1 MIRSMF
7 SAVSGLKG
15 HQTMLDVIGNNIAN
29 VNTSGFKASR
39 VLFSDMYYQTLSA
52 ANAPTP
58 PTATPAVGGTNPTQ
72 IGYGSKVAS
81 IDLLNTRSGFQQ
93 TGRALDT
100 YISGEGLFT
109 VKDSAGELN
118 YTRVGAFSF
127 DASGNLVDGNGSF
140 VMGQNP
146 PSATIGTL
154 APITIAGFENYSG
167 ISIGTDGVITGTNIV
182 TMAIEPL
189 AQIPIA
195 VFNNPDGLEQRGDQY
210 FGETLNSGA
219 PGYAM
224 AGTGLAG
231 QLVSG
236 GLEMSN
242 VDLSKEFTDMIV
254 AQRGYQANARVI
266 TTSDQVLEELVNLK
280 R

>member
-29 VNTSGFKASR
+29 VNTAGFKASR
-39 VLFSDMYYQTLSA
+39 VLFSDMYYQTLSNA
-52 ANAPTP
+52 SAPT
-58 PTATPAVGGTNPTQ
+58 TTTGGTNPSQ
-72 IGYGSKVAS
+72 SGYGSKVAS

-93 TGRALDT
+93 TARAMDT
-100 YISGEGLFT
+100 YISGEGFFS
-109 VKDSAGELN
+109 VRDSSGEMN
-118 YTRVGAFSF
+118 YTRVGSFSF
-127 DASGNLVDGNGSF
+127 DASGNLLDANGSF
-140 VMGQNP
+140 VMGQIPTLSNP
-146 PSATIGTL
+146 VGTL
-154 APITIAGFENYSG
+154 VPINIPNFQNYSG
-167 ISIGTDGVITGTNIV
+167 IAIGQDGAITGTNLS
-182 TMAIEPL
+182 TMSIQTL
-189 AQIPIA
+189 GQIPLA

-219 PGYAM
+219 PGYA
-224 AGTGLAG
+224 APGNGLAG
-231 QLVSG
+231 KLESG

>member
-29 VNTSGFKASR
+29 VNTAGFKASR

-52 ANAPTP
+52 ASAPTP
-58 PTATPAVGGTNPTQ
+58 ATGGTNPTQ

-81 IDLLNTRSGFQQ
+81 IDLLNTGSGFQQ
-93 TGRALDT
+93 TGRAMDT
-100 YISGEGLFT
+100 YISGEGYFT
-109 VKDSAGELN
+109 VQDSAGELN
-118 YTRVGAFSF
+118 YSRVGSFSF
-127 DASGNLVDGNGSF
+127 DASGNLLDANGSF
-140 VMGQNP
+140 VMGQLP
-146 PSATIGTL
+146 PLAATIGTPV
-154 APITIAGFENYSG
+154 PINIPNFQNFSG
-167 ISIGTDGVITGTNIV
+167 ISIGKDGVISGTNLT
-182 TMAIEPL
+182 TMAIQTL
-189 AQIPIA
+189 GQVAVA
-195 VFNNPDGLEQRGDQY
+195 VFNNPDGMEQRGDQY
-210 FGETLNSGA
+210 LGETLNSGA
-219 PGYAM
+219 PSYTV

-242 VDLSKEFTDMIV
+242 VDLSKEFTDLIV

>member
-39 VLFSDMYYQTLSA
+39 VLFSDMYYQTLSTA
-52 ANAPTP
+52 SAPTA
-58 PTATPAVGGTNPTQ
+58 ATGGTNPTQ

-81 IDLLNTRSGFQQ
+81 IDLLNNRSGFQQ
-93 TGRALDT
+93 TARALDT
-100 YISGEGLFT
+100 YISGEGFFT
-109 VKDSAGELN
+109 VQDSAGERN
-118 YTRVGAFSF
+118 YTRVGAFAF
-127 DASGNLVDGNGSF
+127 DASGNLIDGNGSF
-140 VMGQNP
+140 VLGEQP
-146 PSATIGTL
+146 ALSSPVGTL
-154 APITIAGFENYSG
+154 APITITNFQNYSG
-167 ISIGTDGVITGTNIV
+167 ISIGPDGAITGTNLT
-182 TMAIEPL
+182 TMSIQTL

-195 VFNNPDGLEQRGDQY
+195 VFNNPDGMEQRGDQY
-210 FGETLNSGA
+210 FGATLNSGA
-219 PGYAM
+219 PSYAEP
-224 AGTGLAG
+224 GTALAG